1 MTEVS
6 EYIHTIPEKWQEGYI
21 KLLKT
26 IDENLPKGFELT
38 MQYGMPS
45 YVVPLSKYPAGYLNR
60 ENDPLPF
67 ISLAAQKN
75 YLSLYH
81 MGLYA
86 DETLLVWFEEAYANQ
101 VPTKLNMGKSCLR
114 MSNVNYIP
122 FKLIGELVSKISV
135 DQWIELY
142 EHGRATSGNN

>member
-6 EYIHTIPEKWQEGYI
+6 EYIHTIPEKWQDGYI

-38 MQYGMPS
+38 IQYGMPS

-60 ENDPLPF
+60 ETEPLPF

-86 DETLLVWFEEAYANQ
+86 DKTLLAWFEEAYAKQ

-122 FKLIGELVSKISV
+122 FELIGELVSKISV

-142 EHGRATSGNN
+142 EHSGATSGNN